1 MSPAILKV
9 AKAMALAFDVA
20 LLSVG
25 SHVQVTPF
33 ECIGSSGGW
42 GGTGEVVRINQ
53 AADGS
58 MGTRRHTS

>member
-1 MSPAILKV
+1 
-9 AKAMALAFDVA
+9 MALAFDVA